1 MSLISQINSAV
12 QNGDLIK
19 PLTTAK
25 IKEWVLLKNIVKD
38 DGKSYAESSVNSI
51 LSNSDIQNNPTS
63 NKNPKILQGNK
74 PLSGNKKEYQ

>member
-25 IKEWVLLKNIVKD
+25 IKEWVLLKKIVKD
-38 DGKSYAESSVNSI
+38 NGKPYAKASVNSM
-51 LSNSDIQNNPTS
+51 LSNSDVQNNPTS
-63 NKNPKILQGNK
+63 NLNSKMLQGNQ
-74 PLSGNKKEYQ
+74 PLSGKKEYQ